1 MESDNADKEEER
13 AKEAEKRSP
22 KGDPPRGPS
31 HAYKAT
37 SSMPIKKTRRVEEL
51 GAQLKEQ
58 SAREKK
64 EKKNE
69 EKEATKETNEKFTM
83 PIRKLTPEI
92 ITEQKKEAQDLIK
105 RSTTTKATKL
115 SQ

>member
-1 MESDNADKEEER
+1 M
-13 AKEAEKRSP
+13 
-22 KGDPPRGPS
+22 
-31 HAYKAT
+31 
-37 SSMPIKKTRRVEEL
+37 EEL

-105 RSTTTKATKL
+105 RSTTTKAT
-115 SQ
+115 SNSPPSRIQ